1 MKGNRAAIAAVA
13 ALVLLVAGWWLF
25 RRSDAAARVD
35 LIEQLPTAIKLPATA
50 TFPVSDVTI
59 NGETR
64 KAIEATP
71 PTRLTWKVRIPE
83 DAWLRVHIG
92 MKPESWAAEGDGVLF
107 FVVISDGVR
116 SDERLFEQYVNP
128 FANTGERKW
137 IPVMVDLS
145 QYAGE
150 EMNIIFNTRTSPPV
164 NPPRDDNRN
173 DFAVWGAPEIVTR

>member
-1 MKGNRAAIAAVA
+1 MKGNRAALAAVIVIV
-13 ALVLLVAGWWLF
+13 VLAVAWFMFG
-25 RRSDAAARVD
+25 RRGSADRVD
-35 LIEQLPTAIKLPATA
+35 LIEQLPTATKQPAAA

-59 NGETR
+59 NGETH

-71 PTRLTWKVRIPE
+71 PTRLIWKVRIPE
-83 DAWLRVHIG
+83 DAWLRVHVG

-107 FVVISDGVR
+107 FVVASDGR
-116 SDERLFEQYVNP
+116 SDEKLFEQYVNP

-150 EMNIIFNTRTSPPV
+150 EMSIIFNTRTSPPA

-173 DFAVWGAPEIVTR
+173 DYAVWGAPEIITR